1 MRCQCSSVPD
11 AFYLEEALRGFK
23 DHLVQQGMKN
33 WMRLF
38 RCSECGALW
47 AIDEWDKYQWQVAFR
62 VRAEE
67 DWAGVD
73 REPQRKQ
80 LLLKSRGGTTAERCI
95 WAGWPNSR
103 VSGVAYCVEHLYATG
118 ARK

>member
-1 MRCQCSSVPD
+1 MRCQCSSIPD
-11 AFYLEEALRGFK
+11 TFYLEEAPRGFK
-23 DHLVQQGMKN
+23 DHLVQQDMKN

-47 AIDEWDKYQWQVAFR
+47 VIDEWDKYQWQVAFR
-62 VRAEE
+62 ARADA
-67 DWAGVD
+67 DWAGND

-80 LLLKSRGGTTAERCI
+80 LLLMSRGGTTAEGCI
-95 WAGWPNSR
+95 WAGCPNSR
-103 VSGVAYCVEHLYATG
+103 VVGVAYCIDHLYATG